1 MKIELPHEVV
11 DVILFE
17 SIIDTFDSFMQPS
30 SDHAVL
36 GLTVDQMDN
45 ILAGAM
51 NYSKWVCSCTE
62 QKIIMERWLAWTN
75 YKAILEE
82 D

>member
-1 MKIELPHEVV
+1 MKIEIPSEVI
-11 DVILFE
+11 DVIVFE
-17 SIIDTFDSFMQPS
+17 SIIETFESFMHPS
-30 SDHAVL
+30 NDHDIL
-36 GLTVDQMDN
+36 GLSIEQMDT

-51 NYSKWVCSCTE
+51 NYSKWVCSST
-62 QKIIMERWLAWTN
+62 QRKIITERWLAWTN

>member
-1 MKIELPHEVV
+1 MKIELPCEIV

-17 SIIDTFDSFMQPS
+17 SILDTFDSFMQPS
-30 SDHAVL
+30 NDHDVL
-36 GLTVDQMDN
+36 GLTVDQMDT

-51 NYSKWVCSCTE
+51 NYSKWVCSSTE